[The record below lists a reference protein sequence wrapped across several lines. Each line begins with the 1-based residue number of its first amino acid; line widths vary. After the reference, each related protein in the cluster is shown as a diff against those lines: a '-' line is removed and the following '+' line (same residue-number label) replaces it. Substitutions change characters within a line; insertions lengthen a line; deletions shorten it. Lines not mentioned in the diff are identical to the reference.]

1 MINKVL
7 GKTRFI
13 KASHLIFLFVV
24 LAILMFSSALIELHQ
39 SRKELI
45 DLMIEQA
52 HTLSETVLIQSK
64 NNLKTN
70 LLIEDIIEER
80 LLNNA
85 SVIKSYYE
93 RGWVNNQFLE
103 KFARENHIFRINI
116 FNSVGDKVFSSHK
129 NIHDDVP
136 SSRAPENLLNP
147 IFEGISDT
155 LILGLKTARRGEGFR
170 FAVAIAALDRSAI
183 LVNIDAAELLN
194 FRREIGFGSILRK
207 MILNSGILYTALQDT
222 SGILAASGNV
232 QELERIQ
239 SSDFLTS
246 ALEDS
251 AFDFRITKFDT
262 IRVFE
267 AVHAFS
273 FEDEL
278 IGLFRIGLSMEPLQA
293 INSRIYRRIVVISII
308 LFIIGFILITLLLI
322 RQNLEISKKQYQ
334 IVETYSQNILQ
345 NVSDGIIVFNMV
357 GNISLFNK
365 SAERLCEVTADKII
379 GRNLKELFNPETCGD
394 LVKSNFTML
403 EKDCTFNNQVKNLLI
418 SKSKYLNENDEW
430 INILVIRDLTD
441 RKRLETQ
448 IHRRER
454 LSALGELA
462 SGVAHEI
469 RNPLNAIGT
478 IIQQLDR
485 DFKPKQ
491 LDREYHQLTQLVYHE
506 VRRINQTVEEFLRF
520 ARPAPLNPEE
530 FQIEQLIDDIK
541 KQYQSLLQE
550 KAISF
555 NIDMKWRGIVK
566 WDREKMKQVLVN
578 LIQNSLDVL
587 GHNDSI
593 NLTITKTE
601 SSSVKI
607 YFSDNGPGISSE
619 NLKKI
624 FNLYFTTK
632 TQGTGI
638 GLSIVQRIVD
648 QHEGVISVES
658 QPGKGADFYIKLPV
672 AIQNKKDSN

>member
-672 AIQNKKDSN
+672 AIQNKKYSN

>member
-1 MINKVL
+1 MINKFL

-52 HTLSETVLIQSK
+52 HTLSETVLIQSN

-93 RGWVNNQFLE
+93 RGWVNNQFLQ

-116 FNSVGDKVFSSHK
+116 FSPAGDKVFSSHK
-129 NIHDDVP
+129 NIHDDIP

-147 IFEGISDT
+147 IFEGTSDT

-170 FAVAIAALDRSAI
+170 FAVAIAAMDRSAI
-183 LVNIDAAELLN
+183 VVNIDAAELLN

-207 MILNSGILYTALQDT
+207 MILNPGILYTALQDT

-262 IRVFE
+262 IQVFE

-278 IGLFRIGLSMEPLQA
+278 IGLFRIGLSMEPLKT
-293 INSRIYRRIVVISII
+293 INNRIYRRIIVISII
-308 LFIIGFILITLLLI
+308 LFIIAFILITLLLI

-345 NVSDGIIVFNMV
+345 NVSDGIIVFSTV

-365 SAERLCEVTADKII
+365 SAEKLCEVAADKII
-379 GRNLKELFNPETCGD
+379 GRNLKELFNPEECGD
-394 LVKSNFTML
+394 LVNSNFTML

-430 INILVIRDLTD
+430 ISILVIRDLTE

-478 IIQQLDR
+478 IIQQLER

-491 LDREYHQLTQLVYHE
+491 LDKEYHQLTQLVYHE
-506 VRRINQTVEEFLRF
+506 VRRINQTIEEFLRF

-555 NIDMKWRGIVK
+555 NIDLKWRGIVK

-587 GHNDSI
+587 SHNGSI
-593 NLTITKTE
+593 SLTIIKTE
-601 SSSVKI
+601 SGSVKI

-648 QHEGVISVES
+648 QHEGAISVES
-658 QPGKGADFYIKLPV
+658 QPGKGANFYIKLPIV
-672 AIQNKKDSN
+672 IQNKNASN